1 MPRLLAQVG
10 VYTAPVWL
18 KPSASAGLLVLTV
31 AAVCTAA
38 CGSGD
43 ETVEERWARLDVPEP
58 EIVFLGDWTDEER
71 AAISWEVKSVQVHH
85 HERFGVVTSEFTL
98 YISTERELLTEPYRE
113 RYGSDVRQSD
123 LPAWFTCDGFI
134 WAQAI
139 FIVLE
144 TCDED
149 EKEYGGPIAHE
160 YFHILQHHLGLVSPP
175 HGDAWPNWLA
185 EGSAIYAS
193 ALYAEEQGRRTLTWR
208 REVARLAW
216 SGVGVGFFGEGWDSA
231 LGTLLNRT
239 FPPGIGFL
247 AAEWLVERRG
257 EDALMEFF
265 RLGGGRHEFEEAF
278 GMSPDEFRV
287 AFEKHRQEV
296 APPFTRRIAGQVVD
310 AEGKAIRE
318 VWVSAL
324 VLVED
329 KTAEAVGE
337 RTGPYGEFEFNGP
350 GSGYRLGVY
359 LRCPTHWASLG
370 EWGEEGFVV
379 DSDGRWDEEDHGAK
393 PFSREAHRTGIVI
406 ELPETEKALVEQHC
420 NP

>member
-1 MPRLLAQVG
+1 M
-10 VYTAPVWL
+10 
-18 KPSASAGLLVLTV
+18 PSAAAGLLVLTV
-31 AAVCTAA
+31 AAVYAAA

-71 AAISWEVKSVQVHH
+71 AAITREVKSVQVHH

-123 LPAWFTCDGFI
+123 LPAWFTCDGFVWPPEI
-134 WAQAI
+134 Y
-139 FIVLE
+139 IVLE

-149 EKEYGGPIAHE
+149 EKEHGGPIAHE
-160 YFHILQHHLGLVSPP
+160 YFHLLQHHLGLVSPP
-175 HGDAWPNWLA
+175 HGAGWTNWLA

-193 ALYAEEQGRRTLTWR
+193 THYAEEQGRWTLNWR
-208 REVARLAW
+208 REAARLAW
-216 SGVGVGFFGEGWDSA
+216 SGVGVGFFGEDMNRA
-231 LGTLLNRT
+231 LASIEGTVHSRD
-239 FPPGIGFL
+239 IGFL
-247 AAEWLVERRG
+247 AVEWLVDRRG
-257 EDALMEFF
+257 VDALMEFF

-310 AEGKAIRE
+310 REGKPIRDT
-318 VWVSAL
+318 WVSAL

-329 KTAEAVGE
+329 KTVEAVGE
-337 RTGPYGEFEFNGP
+337 KANPYGEFEFNGP
-350 GSGYRLGVY
+350 GSGYRLGVH
-359 LRCPTHWASLG
+359 LRCPAHWAFLG
-370 EWGEEGFVV
+370 ELGEEGFVV
-379 DSDGRWDEEDHGAK
+379 DSDGRLDEEEDGAK

-406 ELPETEKALVEQHC
+406 ELPQTEEALLERHC
-420 NP
+420 HP